1 MLACPCEEN
10 CPDGCDGC
18 SNPVCYAVLV
28 LSTKDETNT
37 PMVVDVYGN
46 VDNDLSFSY
55 GDGATAYGGC
65 AVTFNG
71 EFWYFGGHSNNKK
84 QVEIL

>member
-1 MLACPCEEN
+1 
-10 CPDGCDGC
+10 
-18 SNPVCYAVLV
+18 
-28 LSTKDETNT
+28 
-37 PMVVDVYGN
+37 MVVDVYGN

-71 EFWYFGGHSNNKK
+71 EFWYFGGHSDNKK